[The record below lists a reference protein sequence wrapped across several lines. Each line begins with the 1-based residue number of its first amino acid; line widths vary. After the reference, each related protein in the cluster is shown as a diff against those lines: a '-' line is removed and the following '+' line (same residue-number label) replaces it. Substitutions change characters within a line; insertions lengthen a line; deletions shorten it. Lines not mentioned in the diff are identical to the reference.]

1 LKAKEPASRK
11 PAFAPHCPLQA
22 DPLEAADLGPR
33 ALTPDLRCCMAAN
46 DTQPNPVAGNVLL
59 YEQPEPLDARRH
71 AKLGLLKSDK
81 PFGFV
86 AKQHFVPLHVGE
98 FGPASVNYPIIFA
111 GDAHAPLAVA
121 GVTAGENLFVA
132 EDGGYRPGAYIPA
145 FIRRYPFVGAL
156 DEAAQKMVVC
166 IDRASSLWV
175 EGGGDVP
182 LFENGQPSEFT
193 KSCIDFCGQFDA
205 DRRQTDLF
213 VKMLMD
219 LDLFETRQT
228 TFTPRTTTGEAGEP
242 QLVAEFFGVSEERLK
257 ALPTN
262 KLVELRDNGALGQI
276 YAHLVSLFGWD
287 KLVAESLAR
296 RDQAMA

>member
-1 LKAKEPASRK
+1 LKAKEAAGRK
-11 PAFAPHCPLQA
+11 TAFAPHCRLQA

-33 ALTPDLRCCMAAN
+33 ARTPDIRCCMAAN
-46 DTQPNPVAGNVLL
+46 DPRPNPVTGNVLL
-59 YEQPEPLDARRH
+59 YERPEPLDAKLH
-71 AKLGLLKSDK
+71 ANLGLSKTEK

-111 GDAHAPLAVA
+111 GEAHAPLAVV
-121 GVTAGENLFVA
+121 GITAGENLFVA
-132 EDGGYRPGAYIPA
+132 DDGGYRAGAYIPA

-166 IDRASSLWV
+166 IDRGSSLWI

-182 LFENGQPSEFT
+182 LFENGQPTEFT
-193 KSCIDFCGQFDA
+193 RSCIDFCGQFDA

-228 TFTPRTTTGEAGEP
+228 TFTPRNADGVAGEP
-242 QLVAEFFGVSEERLK
+242 QLVAEFFGVAEERLK
-257 ALPTN
+257 ALPPA

-276 YAHLVSLFGWD
+276 YAHLISLFGWD

-296 RDQAMA
+296 RGETMA

>member
-1 LKAKEPASRK
+1 
-11 PAFAPHCPLQA
+11 
-22 DPLEAADLGPR
+22 
-33 ALTPDLRCCMAAN
+33 MAAN
-46 DTQPNPVAGNVLL
+46 DTQPNPVTGNVLL
-59 YEQPEPLDARRH
+59 YEQPEPLDAKRH
-71 AKLGLLKSDK
+71 ANLGLLKSDK

-98 FGPASVNYPIIFA
+98 FGPASINYPIIFA
-111 GDAHAPLAVA
+111 GENRAPLAVV
-121 GVTAGENLFVA
+121 GMTAGENLFVA
-132 EDGGYRPGAYIPA
+132 DDGGYRPGVYVPA

-166 IDRASSLWV
+166 IDRASDLWI

-182 LFENGQPSEFT
+182 LFENGQPTEFT

-213 VKMLMD
+213 VKMHID

-228 TFTPRTTTGEAGEP
+228 TFTPRARERRGRASRK
-242 QLVAEFFGVSEERLK
+242 QMAEFFGVSEERLK
-257 ALPTN
+257 ALAHA

-276 YAHLVSLFGWD
+276 YAHLISLFGWD
-287 KLVAESLAR
+287 KLVAESITCQRAAQPVR
-296 RDQAMA
+296 NA

>member
-1 LKAKEPASRK
+1 
-11 PAFAPHCPLQA
+11 
-22 DPLEAADLGPR
+22 
-33 ALTPDLRCCMAAN
+33 MAAN
-46 DTQPNPVAGNVLL
+46 DTQTSPVSGNVML
-59 YEQPEPLDARRH
+59 YERPEPLDARRH
-71 AKLGLLKSDK
+71 ANLGMNRSEK

-86 AKQHFVPLHVGE
+86 AKQHFIPLHVGE

-111 GDAHAPLAVA
+111 GEARAPLAVV
-121 GVTAGENLFVA
+121 GVAAGENLYVS
-132 EDGGYRPGAYIPA
+132 EDGAYRTGVYVPA

-156 DEAAQKMVVC
+156 DEQAQKMVVC

-182 LFENGQPSEFT
+182 LFENGQPTEFT

-242 QLVAEFFGVSEERLK
+242 QLVAEFFGVSEDKLK
-257 ALPTN
+257 SLPHAR
-262 KLVELRDNGALGQI
+262 LVELRDNGALGQI
-276 YAHLVSLFGWD
+276 YAHMISLFGWD
-287 KLVAESLAR
+287 RLVAESLAR
-296 RDQAMA
+296 RNLQAI